1 MEFNNKVVRVEIFR
15 EEEQVSLIFNELREL
30 KINLSDSSVED
41 IKNLFNSI
49 FDTIVDEKELISLE
63 LKDEKNDLFHE
74 VAEDIIDQLNS
85 EIEQSKSDLIKIIDL
100 NFKTN
105 A

>member
-1 MEFNNKVVRVEIFR
+1 M
-15 EEEQVSLIFNELREL
+15 SLIFNELREL

-105 A
+105 

>member
-49 FDTIVDEKELISLE
+49 FDTI
-63 LKDEKNDLFHE
+63 
-74 VAEDIIDQLNS
+74 
-85 EIEQSKSDLIKIIDL
+85 
-100 NFKTN
+100 
-105 A
+105 

>member
-85 EIEQSKSDLIKIIDL
+85 EIEQSKPDLIKIIDL
-100 NFKTN
+100 NFKKN
-105 A
+105 

>member
-1 MEFNNKVVRVEIFR
+1 MEFNNKVVRVKILR
-15 EEEQVSLIFNELREL
+15 EEEQVSLVFNELREL
-30 KINLSDSSVED
+30 KINLSDSSVDD

-85 EIEQSKSDLIKIIDL
+85 EIEQSKSDLFKIIDL

-105 A
+105 

>member
-15 EEEQVSLIFNELREL
+15 EEEQVSVIFNELREL

-100 NFKTN
+100 NFRTN

>member
-63 LKDEKNDLFHE
+63 LKDENIDLFHE

>member
-1 MEFNNKVVRVEIFR
+1 M
-15 EEEQVSLIFNELREL
+15 
-30 KINLSDSSVED
+30 
-41 IKNLFNSI
+41 
-49 FDTIVDEKELISLE
+49 DEKELISLE

-100 NFKTN
+100 NFRTN

>member
-41 IKNLFNSI
+41 NKNLFNSI

-100 NFKTN
+100 NFRTN

>member
-105 A
+105 

>member
-15 EEEQVSLIFNELREL
+15 EEEQVSLIFNELLSL

-100 NFKTN
+100 NFRTN

>member
-100 NFKTN
+100 NFRTN
-105 A
+105 

>member
-1 MEFNNKVVRVEIFR
+1 MIV
-15 EEEQVSLIFNELREL
+15 LL
-30 KINLSDSSVED
+30 KILK
-41 IKNLFNSI
+41 ICLIII

-85 EIEQSKSDLIKIIDL
+85 EIR
-100 NFKTN
+100 
-105 A
+105 

>member
-63 LKDEKNDLFHE
+63 LKDGKNDLFHE

-105 A
+105 

>member
-100 NFKTN
+100 NFRTN

>member
-49 FDTIVDEKELISLE
+49 FDTIVDEKELISLV
-63 LKDEKNDLFHE
+63 F
-74 VAEDIIDQLNS
+74 VAR
-85 EIEQSKSDLIKIIDL
+85 
-100 NFKTN
+100 
-105 A
+105 

>member
-85 EIEQSKSDLIKIIDL
+85 EIEQSKSDLIKTEK
-100 NFKTN
+100 NSQ
-105 A
+105 

>member
-30 KINLSDSSVED
+30 RINLSDSSVED

-85 EIEQSKSDLIKIIDL
+85 EIEQSKPDLIKIIDM

-105 A
+105 

>member
-30 KINLSDSSVED
+30 KINLSDTSVED

-105 A
+105 

>member
-15 EEEQVSLIFNELREL
+15 EEEQVSLIFNELLSL

-105 A
+105 

>member
-63 LKDEKNDLFHE
+63 RKDEKNDLFHE

-105 A
+105 

>member
-63 LKDEKNDLFHE
+63 LKNEKNDLFHE

-105 A
+105 

>member
-1 MEFNNKVVRVEIFR
+1 MEFNNKVVRVEIFFFFY
-15 EEEQVSLIFNELREL
+15 QVSLIFNELREL

-100 NFKTN
+100 NFRTN